1 MTRNRCH
8 AQLAAALRD
17 AITRLNRRLRQ
28 ARPMGDL
35 TITQLSALT
44 SLELAGAL
52 TPRELADVERVQP
65 PTLTKIVAKLE
76 ERGLVQR
83 TPHPTDG
90 RQVILAPPRRAGR
103 SSAEYDGPA
112 TSGWPS
118 GSPELDEPG
127 GPRDSS
133 ETRRPSILGRLG
145 TWMTRTPERDE
156 CRRIDIPVPDRS
168 ATTASSRP
176 GS

>member
-1 MTRNRCH
+1 MMVRTSRVST

-17 AITRLNRRLRQ
+17 SITRLNRRLRR

-52 TPRELADVERVQP
+52 SPRELAEAERVQP

-83 TPHPTDG
+83 APHPTDG
-90 RQVILAPPRRAGR
+90 RQVILSATAAGQAVVVENRRARDEWLATELAGLT
-103 SSAEYDGPA
+103 AE
-112 TSGWPS
+112 
-118 GSPELDEPG
+118 E
-127 GPRDSS
+127 R
-133 ETRRPSILGRLG
+133 ETLSRAAEILGRIS
-145 TWMTRTPERDE
+145 
-156 CRRIDIPVPDRS
+156 RRS
-168 ATTASSRP
+168 
-176 GS
+176 

>member
-1 MTRNRCH
+1 MATRTARISH

-17 AITRLNRRLRQ
+17 AITRFNRRLRQ

-52 TPRELADVERVQP
+52 SPRELAEMERIQP

-90 RQVILAPPRRAGR
+90 RQVILSATEAGRAVVAETKRARDEWLARRLATLTADERDTLRRA
-103 SSAEYDGPA
+103 ADI
-112 TSGWPS
+112 
-118 GSPELDEPG
+118 L
-127 GPRDSS
+127 
-133 ETRRPSILGRLG
+133 RRLGR
-145 TWMTRTPERDE
+145 EQ
-156 CRRIDIPVPDRS
+156 
-168 ATTASSRP
+168 
-176 GS
+176 